1 MKTDVYERIT
11 NRIVAELEQGVRPWL
26 KPWNAEHAAGR
37 ITRPLR
43 AGGLPYQGINVLMLW
58 GEAVAKGYAA
68 PIWMTFRQA
77 KELGAHVRKGEHG
90 SLVVYADRI
99 RKTEID
105 ESTGDEHER
114 EIPFLKGYTVFNAE
128 QIEGL
133 PPHFYAMAEPRLDPV
148 RRIDHAESFF
158 AATGADI
165 RHGGN
170 QAYYSVSADR
180 VQMPPFEAFRDAES
194 YYATLAHEVTH
205 WTRHPSR
212 LEREFG
218 RKRWGDE
225 GEGYAME
232 ELVAELGA
240 AFLSADLDLTPEPR
254 EGHAAYI
261 GHWLKV
267 LKNDKR
273 AIFTA
278 ASYAQRAADFLGGL
292 QVPAAEPEGEAGADA
307 GRAAA

>member
-1 MKTDVYERIT
+1 MKQDIYERIT
-11 NRIVAELEQGVRPWL
+11 NRIVADLEQGVRPWL

-43 AGGLPYQGINVLMLW
+43 FNGLPYQGINVLMLW
-58 GEAVAKGYAA
+58 SEAVAKGFAA

-77 KELGAHVRKGEHG
+77 QELGGHVRKGEHG

-105 ESTGDEHER
+105 ADTGEEAER
-114 EIPFLKGYTVFNAE
+114 EIPFLKCYTVFCVD
-128 QIEGL
+128 QIDGL
-133 PPHFYAMAEPRLDPV
+133 PERHYAKAEPRLDPV
-148 RRIDHAESFF
+148 QRIERAEAFF
-158 AATGADI
+158 AASGADI

-170 QAYYSVSADR
+170 HAYYSVSDDR

-212 LEREFG
+212 LDRDFG

-225 GEGYAME
+225 GYALE

-254 EGHAAYI
+254 EDHAAYI
-261 GHWLKV
+261 ASWLKA

-273 AIFTA
+273 AIFSA
-278 ASYAQRAADFLGGL
+278 ASHAQRAADYLNGL
-292 QVPAAEPEGEAGADA
+292 QPAAAVQEEA
-307 GRAAA
+307 RAA